1 MTWQD
6 DLYTAHA
13 KPPKPAKKK
22 AKAAKPK
29 GSIRQSTRQPNS
41 VELRFEA
48 DYLLAMRLAG
58 EIGKYRYESYSVKLG
73 NGCSYTPDWS
83 AINAAGTLVFWEVK
97 AGSRR
102 QKEAGILSLKVA
114 ASLYPEH
121 EFYYCHWADDQ
132 WHITRVL
139 P

>member
-6 DLYTAHA
+6 DLYTAHT

-29 GSIRQSTRQPNS
+29 GSIQQNTRQPNS
-41 VELRFEA
+41 VERRFEA
-48 DYLLAMRLAG
+48 DYLLPMELAG
-58 EIGKYRYESYSVKLG
+58 EIGQWRFESRRLKLG
-73 NGCSYTPDWS
+73 NGAWYKCEWS
-83 AINAAGTLVFWEVK
+83 AVNAAGTLVFWEVK